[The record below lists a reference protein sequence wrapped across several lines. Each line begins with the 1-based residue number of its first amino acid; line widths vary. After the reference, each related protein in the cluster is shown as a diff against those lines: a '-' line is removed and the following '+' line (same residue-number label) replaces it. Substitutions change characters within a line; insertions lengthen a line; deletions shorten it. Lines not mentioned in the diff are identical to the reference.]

1 MNYREFVSA
10 VEGKMRLFTGKEIRI
25 SIHESVK
32 NNGVERR
39 GITFHQEG
47 VNIAPTVYLEEY
59 YEQYQKGRGLNEI
72 CHSILELYE
81 KVKAEKSLDTGQI
94 LCYEKVK
101 DSLLCKLVNY
111 PNNRIQMEQ
120 SPRVL
125 YRKYMDLAV
134 SVYLMVELKG
144 FGTAAMQVTEEY
156 LDHWKVTEE
165 NLFADAWA
173 NTKQIRPV
181 WFRTMRSV
189 IAEIVEPD
197 PEKSKEKQ
205 NEIFPGGKEAERD
218 TMYILTNQ
226 ARHFG
231 AVCLLYDDTMEQ
243 LADFLEENYYVIP
256 SSVHEVIIVPESGS
270 PGDEVLN
277 AMIREINATQ
287 VEREEVLAS
296 HCYYYD
302 RKRAVLTSGNFKNR

>member
-10 VEGKMRLFTGKEIRI
+10 VEGKMKLYTGKEIRI

-39 GITFHQEG
+39 GITFLQEG
-47 VNIAPTVYLEEY
+47 VNISPTIYLEEY
-59 YEQYQKGRGLNEI
+59 YEQYQEGRELNEI
-72 CHSILELYE
+72 CSCILALYE

-101 DSLLCKLVNY
+101 GNLLCKLINF
-111 PNNRIQMEQ
+111 PNNRNQLEH
-120 SPRVL
+120 SPKML
-125 YRKYMDLAV
+125 YKKYLDLAV
-134 SVYLMVELKG
+134 TIYLMVELKG

-156 LDHWKVTEE
+156 LSYWEVTEE
-165 NLFADAWA
+165 ALFADAWA
-173 NTKQIRPV
+173 NTKRVRPV

-189 IAEIVEPD
+189 IADMVEP
-197 PEKSKEKQ
+197 EQ
-205 NEIFPGGKEAERD
+205 GKREAIKKGVLGIGEAEEKD

-231 AVCLLYDDTMEQ
+231 AVCLLYESTMEQ

-287 VEREEVLAS
+287 VEREEVLAG

-302 RKRAVLTSGNFKNR
+302 RRRAVLASGNYKK